1 MRDCQAR
8 HVHISLKTCS
18 GKAKVGIFRT
28 LSRMND
34 VSELE
39 KFLQDQ
45 VGEGQHDSAG
55 KFTLARGKALEK
67 LAAFQLPRETA
78 WVSKLVQAAVAGGSS
93 GMAVRQTSTDIF
105 FVFEPPAGW
114 TLNSIE
120 EAFYDPEVCP
130 DRALDH
136 FKRGLWP
143 VSIRDMRPFRL
154 VLPGSTQALIW
165 NGEEFWRHQAK
176 PVKYL
181 ELTVSHRNRLQGG
194 GLPVL
199 RGIEA
204 ARGNA
209 ATLRELCE
217 NCFTCPVPLKVD
229 GRRLDALQGCPMH
242 GFSPSSYPIR
252 VGLAQAELPDF
263 QPPRLTY
270 GGYAPVNAGESQLN
284 TIFQPKVVVP
294 ERISLGL
301 LLCASIE
308 KVALGDASRPVP
320 LPRSSTLNWVR
331 DGVIVGREALSVSQ
345 LSCAAGLFLNADGLE
360 ADLTGFG
367 LIRSEELQRRQL
379 AACRAVL
386 PLIRETSVS
395 LDVYVRSVLNRA
407 YLLGGLMFLG
417 GLAMS
422 VVNPISGFFIAGGGA
437 TGGAAVTAAVSLS
450 AERALE
456 VSLQRDLRS
465 LQHEWSKRWGGH

>member
-1 MRDCQAR
+1 M
-8 HVHISLKTCS
+8 S
-18 GKAKVGIFRT
+18 
-28 LSRMND
+28 D

-39 KFLQDQ
+39 KFLLAQ

-67 LAAFQLPRETA
+67 LASFQLPRETA
-78 WVSKLVQAAVAGGSS
+78 WVSKLVQAAVAGGST
-93 GMAVRQTSTDIF
+93 GIAVRQTSTDIF
-105 FVFEPPAGW
+105 FVFEPPPDW
-114 TLNSIE
+114 TLNMVE
-120 EAFYDPEVCP
+120 DAFYDPEVSP

-154 VLPGSTQALIW
+154 VLPGEPQALFW
-165 NGEEFWRHQAK
+165 TGEEFQRRPSE

-181 ELTVSHRNRLQGG
+181 ELTVSHRNRLQGSG
-194 GLPVL
+194 FPYL
-199 RGIEA
+199 REIES

-209 ATLRELCE
+209 GTLRELCE
-217 NCFTCPVPLKVD
+217 NCFTCPIPLKVD

-252 VGLAQAELPDF
+252 VALAKADLPDF

-270 GGYAPVNAGESQLN
+270 GGYAPVNAGQSQLN
-284 TIFQPKVVVP
+284 TIFQTKLTIPS
-294 ERISLGL
+294 RISVGL

-320 LPRSSTLNWVR
+320 QPRSSVLNWVR
-331 DGVIVGREALSVSQ
+331 DGVIVGREALPVNQ
-345 LSCAAGLFLNADGLE
+345 LSCAAGLFLSADGLE
-360 ADLTGFG
+360 SDLTGFG
-367 LIRSEELQRRQL
+367 LIRTPEVTRRQL
-379 AACRAVL
+379 EACRAVL
-386 PLIRETSVS
+386 PLISETSVS

-407 YLLGGLMFLG
+407 YLLGGLMFVG
-417 GLAMS
+417 GLALCA
-422 VVNPISGFFIAGGGA
+422 VNPISGFFIAGGGA
-437 TGGAAVTAAVSLS
+437 TGGAAVTAAVNMS

-456 VSLQRDLRS
+456 MTLQRDLRS
-465 LQHEWSKRWGGH
+465 LQYDWARQWGR

>member
-1 MRDCQAR
+1 
-8 HVHISLKTCS
+8 
-18 GKAKVGIFRT
+18 
-28 LSRMND
+28 MNEA
-34 VSELE
+34 SELE
-39 KFLQDQ
+39 KFLLEQ

-67 LAAFQLPRETA
+67 LAGFQLPRETA

-105 FVFEPPAGW
+105 FVFEPPTHW
-114 TLNSIE
+114 TLTSIE
-120 EAFYDPEVCP
+120 EAFYEPEISA

-154 VLPGSTQALIW
+154 VLPGSTQALFW
-165 NGEEFWRHQAK
+165 TGAEFQRRK
-176 PVKYL
+176 TEPVKYL

-194 GLPVL
+194 GFPYL
-199 RGIEA
+199 RGIES

-217 NCFTCPVPLKVD
+217 NCFTCPIPLKVD
-229 GRRLDALQGCPMH
+229 GRRLDALQGCPVH

-252 VGLAQAELPDF
+252 VGLAQADLPDF
-263 QPPRLTY
+263 RPPRLTY
-270 GGYAPVNAGESQLN
+270 GGYAPVNAGESRLN
-284 TIFQPKVVVP
+284 TIFQPKVAIP
-294 ERISLGL
+294 ERISVGL

-331 DGVIVGREALSVSQ
+331 DGVVVGREVLAVSH
-345 LSCAAGLFLNADGLE
+345 LSCSAGVFLSADGLE
-360 ADLTGFG
+360 TDLTGFG
-367 LIRSEELQRRQL
+367 LIRCEELQRRQL

-417 GLAMS
+417 GMALTA
-422 VVNPISGFFIAGGGA
+422 VNPISGFFIAGGGA
-437 TGGAAVTAAVSLS
+437 TGGAAVTAAVNLS

-465 LQHEWSKRWGGH
+465 LQHDWGRRWGG

>member
-1 MRDCQAR
+1 MKEA
-8 HVHISLKTCS
+8 
-18 GKAKVGIFRT
+18 
-28 LSRMND
+28 
-34 VSELE
+34 SELE
-39 KFLQDQ
+39 KFLLEQ

-67 LAAFQLPRETA
+67 LANFQLPRETA

-93 GMAVRQTSTDIF
+93 GIAVRQTPTDTF

-114 TLNSIE
+114 TLTSVE

-130 DRALDH
+130 ERALDH

-154 VLPGSTQALIW
+154 VLPGSTEALFW
-165 NGEEFWRHQAK
+165 TGEEFQRRKAE
-176 PVKYL
+176 PPKYL
-181 ELTVSHRNRLQGG
+181 ELTVSHRSRLQGG
-194 GLPVL
+194 GFSYYFL
-199 RGIEA
+199 GIES

-209 ATLRELCE
+209 AIMRELCE
-217 NCFTCPVPLKVD
+217 NCFTCPIPLKVD
-229 GRRLDALQGCPMH
+229 GRRLDALQGCPRH

-252 VGLAQAELPDF
+252 VALAEADLPDF
-263 QPPRLTY
+263 RPPRLTY
-270 GGYAPVNAGESQLN
+270 GGYTPINAGESQLN
-284 TIFQPKVVVP
+284 TIFQPKVKVP
-294 ERISLGL
+294 ERIGVGL

-308 KVALGDASRPVP
+308 KVALGDASRPIP

-331 DGVIVGREALSVSQ
+331 DGVIVGREALAVSQ
-345 LSCAAGLFLNADGLE
+345 LSCAAGLFISADGLE
-360 ADLTGFG
+360 TDLTGFG
-367 LIRSEELQRRQL
+367 LIRSEEVQRRQL

-386 PLIRETSVS
+386 PFIRETSVS

-407 YLLGGLMFLG
+407 YLMGGLMFLG
-417 GLAMS
+417 GLILTA
-422 VVNPISGFFIAGGGA
+422 VNPLSGFFIAGGGA
-437 TGGAAVTAAVSLS
+437 TGGAAVTAAVNLS

-465 LQHEWSKRWGGH
+465 LQHEWTRRWGV